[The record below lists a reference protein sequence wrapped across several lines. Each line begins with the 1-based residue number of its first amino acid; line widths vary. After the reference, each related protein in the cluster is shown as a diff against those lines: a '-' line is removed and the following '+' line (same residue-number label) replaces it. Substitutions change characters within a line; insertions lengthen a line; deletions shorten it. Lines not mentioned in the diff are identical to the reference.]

1 MKSFKEQTNLDE
13 APLVMNDMDM
23 VNTLFHKI
31 KDDMM
36 KAKRKNQ
43 DEKNWPVIQQLAN
56 LAGYGITKKGQSKN
70 RSYRYDL
77 KKK

>member
-1 MKSFKEQTNLDE
+1 MKTFKEQSNLDE

-31 KDDMM
+31 KDDML
-36 KAKRKNQ
+36 KAKRKKQ
-43 DEKNWPVIQQLAN
+43 DEKNWPIIQQLAK
-56 LAGYGITKKGQSKN
+56 LAGYGISKKGQEKN